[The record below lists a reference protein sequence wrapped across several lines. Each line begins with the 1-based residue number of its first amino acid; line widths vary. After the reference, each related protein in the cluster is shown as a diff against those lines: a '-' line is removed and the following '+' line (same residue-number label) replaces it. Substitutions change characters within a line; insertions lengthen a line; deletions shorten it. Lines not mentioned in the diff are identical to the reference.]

1 MTHRVPRS
9 LRAGPH
15 VPLGWLGTAGVVLL
29 VYLLIVPG
37 GELLLRTSSATV
49 PLVVLATVVVAMTI
63 DRVQH
68 RCEHLAA
75 RLLHRS
81 AHSPYDV
88 LTGFSSQ
95 VAEAEAG
102 GRLPQLIARL
112 LAEGIDAEWAQ
123 VWVLVN
129 DWPTLMATWPTDA
142 PADPGPPSMAG
153 TPEQATG
160 LRSVAVG
167 HGGRVLGLL
176 RVRTRSGH
184 PLAGVEE
191 RLLAGLAA
199 QAGLALHA
207 AQLRAEL
214 EERHRELTSR
224 TAQLREARDRLVAT
238 QDGERKRL
246 ERDIHDGAQ
255 QELVAL
261 TVNLRLAQTL
271 ADRSPD
277 RARQIL
283 AVQAEAAAAAI
294 ETLSTLS
301 RGSRPRALDEGGL
314 VEALGLAAST
324 CPLPV
329 TLDLGDVGRL
339 SSAVEAAVYFCCL
352 EAMQNAAKH
361 ANASHIEVTLSLRED
376 LLELVVADDG
386 TGFAPGTPAGTGV
399 GNMRGRLAGLGGTLH
414 IDSRPGAGTSV
425 TAVVP
430 AVHEPAQRVG

>member
-1 MTHRVPRS
+1 MSHRVPRS

-29 VYLLIVPG
+29 VYLVVVRG
-37 GELLLRTSSATV
+37 GELLLGTPNATV
-49 PLVVLATVVVAMTI
+49 PMAVLATVIVALTI

-75 RLLHRS
+75 HLLRSS

-88 LTGFSSQ
+88 LRQFSSQ
-95 VAEAEAG
+95 VAEADAAA
-102 GRLPQLIARL
+102 RLPWLMVRL
-112 LAEGIDAEWAQ
+112 LAAGTGAEWAQ

-129 DWPTLMATWPTDA
+129 GRPTLMATWPEDA
-142 PADPGPPSMAG
+142 EADSVPPSMAG
-153 TPEQATG
+153 TPEQRTG

-167 HGGRVLGLL
+167 HGGQVLGLL
-176 RVRTRSGH
+176 RVRTRKGH
-184 PLAGVEE
+184 PLTGVEE
-191 RLLAGLAA
+191 RLFAGLAA
-199 QAGLALHA
+199 QAGLALHT

-214 EERHRELTSR
+214 EVRHRELTSR
-224 TAQLREARDRLVAT
+224 TAQLRQSRDRLVVT

-271 ADRSPD
+271 ADRSPQ
-277 RARQIL
+277 RASELLDEQGR
-283 AVQAEAAAAAI
+283 AVAEAI
-294 ETLSTLS
+294 DTLRRLS

-314 VEALGLAAST
+314 VEALTLAAST
-324 CPLPV
+324 SPLPV
-329 TLDLGDVGRL
+329 RLDLEDVGRL
-339 SSAVEAAVYFCCL
+339 SHGVEAAVYFCCL

-361 ANASHIEVTLSLRED
+361 ANASGIRVKLSARDET
-376 LLELVVADDG
+376 LELVVTDDG
-386 TGFAPGTPAGTGV
+386 SGIEPGTPAGVGL
-399 GNMRGRLAGLGGTLH
+399 GNMRSRLGAVGGTLH
-414 IDSRPGAGTSV
+414 VDSPSGQGTTV

-430 AVHEPAQRVG
+430 AVRAPARRAG

>member
-15 VPLGWLGTAGVVLL
+15 VPLGWLGTAGVVAL
-29 VYLLIVPG
+29 VYLVVVPG
-37 GELLLRTSSATV
+37 GRLLFGPSATV
-49 PLVVLATVVVAMTI
+49 PLVVLATVVVAVSI

-68 RCEHLAA
+68 GCEHLAA

-81 AHSPYDV
+81 DHSPYDV
-88 LTGFSSQ
+88 LTRFSSQ

-102 GRLPQLIARL
+102 GRLPQLMARL
-112 LAEGIDAEWAQ
+112 LAEGIDVDWAQ

-129 DWPTLMATWPTDA
+129 DRPALMATWPTDA
-142 PADPGPPSMAG
+142 QAEPRPPSMAG

-167 HGGRVLGLL
+167 HGGQVLGLL

-184 PLAGVEE
+184 PLTGVEE
-191 RLLAGLAA
+191 RLFAGLAA

-207 AQLRAEL
+207 ARLRAEL
-214 EERHRELTSR
+214 EQRHRELTSR
-224 TAQLREARDRLVAT
+224 TEQLREARDRLVAT
-238 QDGERKRL
+238 QDRERKRL

-271 ADRSPD
+271 ADRAPE
-277 RARQIL
+277 RASQIL
-283 AVQAEAAAAAI
+283 AEQAEAASAAI
-294 ETLSTLS
+294 DTLSTLS

-329 TLDLGDVGRL
+329 RLDVQDVGRL
-339 SSAVEAAVYFCCL
+339 SSSVEAAVYFCCL

-361 ANASHIEVTLSLRED
+361 ARASHIEVTLSLRD
-376 LLELVVADDG
+376 DVLVLVVADDG
-386 TGFAPGTPAGTGV
+386 AGFDRGAPAGSGL
-399 GNMRGRLAGLGGTLH
+399 GNMRSRLAGLGGTLH

-430 AVHEPAQRVG
+430 AVREPAQRAG